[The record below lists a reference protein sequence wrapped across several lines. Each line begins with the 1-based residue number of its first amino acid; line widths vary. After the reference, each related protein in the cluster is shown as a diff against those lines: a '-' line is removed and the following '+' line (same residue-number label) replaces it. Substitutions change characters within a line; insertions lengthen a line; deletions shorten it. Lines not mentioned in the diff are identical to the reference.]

1 MTVKRLKFTKAKCIG
16 CQLCGQICSAMHE
29 GEYSPAKARIGIE
42 SYYDQGELKYKD
54 SFCILCGVCAKKC
67 PVGAIS
73 AEEKLSLNAD
83 ACTGCGLCAEAC
95 PKKVIR
101 FKAEKPVLCDTCNGD
116 PSCVK
121 ICPHGALQYV

>member
-1 MTVKRLKFTKAKCIG
+1 MAVKRLKFTKGKCIG
-16 CQLCGQICSAMHE
+16 CQLCGQVCSALHD
-29 GEYSPAKARIGIE
+29 GQYAPAKARIGIE
-42 SYYDQGELKYKD
+42 SYYDRGELRYIEA
-54 SFCILCGVCAKKC
+54 FCILCGQCAKKC
-67 PVGAIS
+67 PAKAIS
-73 AEEKLSLNAD
+73 VEEKLTLDTD

-101 FKAEKPVLCDTCNGD
+101 LRDERPVLCDTCNGN